1 MLENAV
7 GARLTAYVDGFRA
20 GDFDAVRAM
29 LADDVTLD
37 LVAKFRKRGRTEVG
51 EYYSRYAASE
61 QWTFAPAVVDGR
73 GAMLGY
79 DREGSLETPAYFV
92 ALDIER
98 GSVVPVHDFLFARYA
113 MYGITSSPMIWAP

>member
-7 GARLTAYVDGFRA
+7 GARLTAYADGFRV
-20 GDFDAVRAM
+20 GDFDAVGAR

-37 LVAKFRKRGRTEVG
+37 LVEKFRKRGRTEVG

-73 GAMLGY
+73 AAMLVY
-79 DREGSLETPAYFV
+79 DREVSLETPAYFV

-98 GSVVPVHDFLFARYA
+98 SEEH
-113 MYGITSSPMIWAP
+113 TSELQSHLNLVCRLLLEKKKKT